1 MTSPEKQRLREAQ
14 QLLALRQLHLRAAE
28 KSWQRARE
36 QAQEH
41 QRIVDARVAEI
52 AGLKERGSR
61 LTHWLSGPGAGDL
74 PAMNERCRALR
85 AVLDDQLEQA
95 ESNLLDEQ
103 DDLAQSRR
111 LEAQQ
116 RAAWLR
122 AKAAVDAAE
131 QLCTAAQKA
140 LMQRGEARAELE
152 LDDTAP
158 RLPHALSR
166 TVAAKAHTPTF
177 RRST

>member
-1 MTSPEKQRLREAQ
+1 MSSPEKQRHRDAQ
-14 QLLALRQLHLRAAE
+14 QLLALRQLHLHSAE

-41 QRIVDARVAEI
+41 QRIVDARLAQI
-52 AGLKERGSR
+52 AGLKDRGSR
-61 LTHWLSGPGAGDL
+61 LTHWLSGPGASEL
-74 PAMNERCRALR
+74 PTMSERCQALR
-85 AVLDDQLEQA
+85 AVLDDEIEQA

-122 AKAAVDAAE
+122 AKAAVDAAQ
-131 QLCTAAQKA
+131 QLCVAAKKDLSRKA
-140 LMQRGEARAELE
+140 EARLELE
-152 LDDTAP
+152 LDTAV
-158 RLPHALSR
+158 RLPQPLAR
-166 TVAAKAHTPTF
+166 TRAVMACPHPV
-177 RRST
+177 RRIT